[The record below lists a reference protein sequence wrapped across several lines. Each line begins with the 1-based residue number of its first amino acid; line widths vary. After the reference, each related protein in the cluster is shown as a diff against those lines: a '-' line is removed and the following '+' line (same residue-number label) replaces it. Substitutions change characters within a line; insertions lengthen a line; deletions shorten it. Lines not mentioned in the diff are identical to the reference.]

1 MIGCGDEKFAIT
13 VHRTWVTP
21 QMKAVSWC
29 PIIWQMAQIVDPS
42 HHIGNFS
49 LLTPSGSPQKCPPVG
64 TFASV
69 LFFRLAVLFFCQW
82 TRKYC
87 FMHFAVKIDLKDV

>member
-13 VHRTWVTP
+13 VQRTWVTP

-29 PIIWQMAQIVDPS
+29 PIIWWMAQIVDPS
-42 HHIGNFS
+42 HHIRNFS

-69 LFFRLAVLFFCQW
+69 LFFRLAVLFFASGHVS
-82 TRKYC
+82 TVL
-87 FMHFAVKIDLKDV
+87 HFVVKVDI